1 MTFINILS
9 SKIKSRTGGGILNL
23 ITSSCF
29 VLTIIHS
36 YFRRCDELV
45 IGCSICLMT
54 SCLYHGSRTI
64 VIFHEE
70 QKEKEREKEKGKETK
85 PYYLQVCIYTL
96 PFFRLVDMIF
106 CQFCI
111 IYFSYQCASFNWLY
125 IGTIMAAFYLF
136 VMYYVF
142 EKSNRKLDGDLW
154 HCTLHI
160 IANLGISCLIE
171 SCLDLPLCMISN
183 K

>member
-1 MTFINILS
+1 MTFIDILS
-9 SKIKSRTGGGILNL
+9 SKIKSRTQGGILNL

-29 VLTIIHS
+29 ILTTIHS
-36 YFRRCDELV
+36 YFRSCDELV

-54 SCLYHGSRTI
+54 SWLYHGSRTI
-64 VIFHEE
+64 VIFH
-70 QKEKEREKEKGKETK
+70 QEKEKKEENT
-85 PYYLQVCIYTL
+85 PYYLKLCIYIS

-111 IYFSYQCASFNWLY
+111 IYFTYQCASFNWLY
-125 IGTIMAAFYLF
+125 IGTIMAIIYLLL
-136 VMYYVF
+136 MYYVF
-142 EKSNRKLDGDLW
+142 EKSKQKLDGDLW

-171 SCLDLPLCMISN
+171 SCLDLPFCMISN